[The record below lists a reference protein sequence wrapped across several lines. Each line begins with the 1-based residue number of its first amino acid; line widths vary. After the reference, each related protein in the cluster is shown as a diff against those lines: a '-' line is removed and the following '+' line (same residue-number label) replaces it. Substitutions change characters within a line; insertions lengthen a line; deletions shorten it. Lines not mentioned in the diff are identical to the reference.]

1 EVAAA
6 YNAVTFKTFP
16 EFKKFE
22 TNIRTIINFRIKFN
36 LPFHLNI
43 SDIFTASQYY
53 NLDKSVVISYRS
65 KNNKPKK
72 FTIKL
77 PQVEDPKIKFQAK
90 QDVTKTRRATL
101 PNLIHHIDSLILQ
114 KVVEQFRI
122 NDKVIFTVHDAF
134 YITLNDI

>member
-1 EVAAA
+1 
-6 YNAVTFKTFP
+6 
-16 EFKKFE
+16 
-22 TNIRTIINFRIKFN
+22 
-36 LPFHLNI
+36 LNI
-43 SDIFTASQYY
+43 SNIFTASQYY
-53 NLDKSVVISYRS
+53 NLDKSVVISYRG
-65 KNNKPKK
+65 KDNKPKK

-122 NDKVIFTVHDAF
+122 NAKVIFTVHDAF
-134 YITLNDI
+134 YITLNDITFLKKTYYKALKEIYALNPYKKILENNKISSNEI